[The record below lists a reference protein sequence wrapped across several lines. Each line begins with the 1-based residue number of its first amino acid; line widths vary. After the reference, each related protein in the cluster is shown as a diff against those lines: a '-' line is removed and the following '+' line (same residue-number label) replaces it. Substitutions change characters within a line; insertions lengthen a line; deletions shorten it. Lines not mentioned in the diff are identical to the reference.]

1 MLSKHDKAASNISI
15 VCQVRERV
23 YTHHGSLRSLGDK
36 FASRHGQKGVVGL
49 IVPEIDLPF
58 SETGW
63 RPDLIMNP
71 HLGSMPQYPECFFPL
86 LPQLTAWAKTVELKR
101 TQNC

>member
-1 MLSKHDKAASNISI
+1 MK
-15 VCQVRERV
+15 V
-23 YTHHGSLRSLGDK
+23 YKIITRQTRRPEVGDK

-71 HLGSMPQYPECFFPL
+71 PLGWL
-86 LPQLTAWAKTVELKR
+86 LRELEMSQAWLPIAHDGWEDAGMHRLQGR
-101 TQNC
+101 GMAS